1 MAEITVIRL
10 SQTPGAPAQW
20 IRVDDAGA
28 RIGSPQA
35 GSLAEAGEQ
44 IRGSKVFVL
53 LPAEEVL
60 TTHVE
65 IPVRSG
71 KRLLAALPFA
81 MEEQVADDVDNLHF
95 AAGKRLEDG
104 STPVAVINRE
114 QMQDWLLQLEVAGI
128 KPAAMLSEIHGV
140 AKIPGTVNVMVE
152 GSRLLINDGRKLSLA
167 IQDVQLEEIVASLQ
181 ETDEDGGATH
191 VVAFYDAATRD
202 EYAKQIEKLQEDV
215 PNFEVKILPDGIF
228 PRLAATAAV
237 TGGINLLQGTFAT
250 PKNYSRLFKP
260 WKVAAA
266 LLLGLGVTWAA
277 QNVLDYYNLHRTEQ
291 MLREQVTAE
300 FRASFPWIGEV
311 RDPEAQL
318 NSLLR
323 QSGSQGTAQVFLA
336 SLDALSK
343 AITSA
348 QEASIEAI
356 SYRSGV
362 MDVRLT
368 APSVSVLDQIQRSI
382 SADGQFKASIQ
393 STDQQDGKV
402 MSRIQ
407 IQASDV

>member
-10 SQTPGAPAQW
+10 SQSPGAPAQW

-291 MLREQVTAE
+291 MLTEQVTAE

-343 AITSA
+343 AITSV

-382 SADGQFKASIQ
+382 SAEGQFKASIQ

>member
-1 MAEITVIRL
+1 
-10 SQTPGAPAQW
+10 
-20 IRVDDAGA
+20 
-28 RIGSPQA
+28 
-35 GSLAEAGEQ
+35 
-44 IRGSKVFVL
+44 
-53 LPAEEVL
+53 
-60 TTHVE
+60 
-65 IPVRSG
+65 
-71 KRLLAALPFA
+71 

-128 KPAAMLSEIHGV
+128 QPAAMLSEIHGV

-181 ETDEDGGATH
+181 ETDDDGGVTH

-250 PKNYSRLFKP
+250 PKNYSRLLKP

-277 QNVLDYYNLHRTEQ
+277 QNVVDYYNLHRTDQ

-300 FRASFPWIGEV
+300 FRASFPWIEEV

-343 AITSA
+343 AITSV

-382 SADGQFKASIQ
+382 SAEGQFKASIQ